1 MNSACT
7 IPKKK
12 YYLEFHKS
20 HVSVVNVE
28 SYVKSTLK
36 ITYSEELNL
45 TKEKEYIDK
54 NLIDEYDE
62 NDRFWFFG
70 CLGII
75 KADNIN
81 FLVIVSDAE
90 IVSYLFNHAIYR
102 IKKISFIQLN
112 DEEITKNESGKYE
125 YEICRLWNSGKLTKV
140 SENLRGLNCS
150 NNYNSFYKRRNN
162 KNELNKDNSFNNKFD
177 QNSIFLNNNISGYNN
192 ESYIHKFKN
201 SNLKRGILDTLNY
214 FFSAFNK
221 GPFYFSY
228 YYNLTVSLQ
237 TNYINESK
245 KGNNLDT
252 KMKNM
257 VKSYMNNDKGF
268 KEVLVFEK
276 LRFDEINPEYA
287 WNWKII
293 DSFIKVN
300 GYAFVIFPIHGYV
313 NSIVLEIEK
322 KDDTKWGSTTCDS
335 TTCDST
341 KLDGAELNGAKCES
355 DSVNRIQIFL
365 ISRKNK
371 NRGGV
376 RFWCRGGNEKGE
388 VANFVETE
396 QIVISKNI
404 KETNIF
410 SYIIIRGSIPV
421 LWSQEPALN
430 LRPKIN
436 ICFDMNKNIKTI
448 NLHMEKLKNRYGKI
462 HITNLINKKFKE
474 KYLGEHFEKCL
485 KQCNVDHN
493 YIWFDFN
500 SELKN
505 LNYEKFQ
512 SSLKSIINDLKNY
525 SYFFI
530 TIPNDKK
537 YNLEHGKFYKSWS
550 SIIVNNFQN
559 GIFRVNCIDCLD
571 RTNVFQSFL
580 SKCVLFLQLK
590 IIDINIVQKNNFP
603 FYFFKNQYHEMLYR
617 KNWINNANAISII
630 YSGSGALKNDI
641 TQNGKR
647 TIFGLF
653 QDLHNAISRYINN
666 NFRDGYN
673 NDCINIITNEN
684 IKFQNLFNKKIKYN
698 KIMNVIF
705 EFILIF
711 STSICTNPIQNFLR
725 RLYFF
730 SHSITYSTISQSINY
745 IFFILNKNPHLFI
758 FPFNQVYY
766 IRLISIISQVSGLFF
781 TSFFVFL
788 FFCLYVFTQRRRVIS
803 FPKFESQ

>member
-1 MNSACT
+1 MDSACT

-28 SYVKSTLK
+28 NFVKSTLK
-36 ITYSEELNL
+36 ISYTEELNL

-54 NLIDEYDE
+54 NILDE
-62 NDRFWFFG
+62 NEDEEDNRFWFFG

-112 DEEITKNESGKYE
+112 KGEINKNGSENYE
-125 YEICRLWNSGKLTKV
+125 YEICRLWNSGRLTRVYK
-140 SENLRGLNCS
+140 STKGINCS
-150 NNYNSFYKRRNN
+150 SNYNGYYTKRNN
-162 KNELNKDNSFNNKFD
+162 KIAPSMDDSFNNAAN
-177 QNSIFLNNNISGYNN
+177 QNGIFMDNPVSGYNN

-237 TNYINESK
+237 TNYIYESK
-245 KGNNLDT
+245 NGNNIDT
-252 KMKNM
+252 KIKTMAKN
-257 VKSYMNNDKGF
+257 YMNNNDTKC

-276 LRFDEINPEYA
+276 LHFDEINPEYA
-287 WNWKII
+287 WNWKIL

-313 NSIVLEIEK
+313 NSIAMEIEK
-322 KDDTKWGSTTCDS
+322 GGSKT
-335 TTCDST
+335 
-341 KLDGAELNGAKCES
+341 DGDINKVHLL
-355 DSVNRIQIFL
+355 L

-396 QIVISKNI
+396 QVVICKDL
-404 KETNIF
+404 TNTHIF

-421 LWSQEPALN
+421 LWSQEPGLS

-436 ICFDMNKNIKTI
+436 ICFDMTKNIKTI
-448 NLHMEKLKNRYGKI
+448 NLHMQKLKNKYGKI
-462 HITNLINKKFKE
+462 HITNLINRGYKE

-485 KQCNVDHN
+485 KECNVDHS

-512 SSLKSIINDLKNY
+512 GSLKSIINDLTNY

-537 YNLEHGKFYKSWS
+537 YNLEHGGVHKSWS
-550 SIIVNNFQN
+550 SIKFNNFQN
-559 GIFRVNCIDCLD
+559 GVFRVNCVDCLD

-590 IIDINIVQKNNFP
+590 NININIDQKNNFP
-603 FYFFKNQYHEMLYR
+603 FYFFKNKYHEMLYR

-647 TIFGLF
+647 TICGLF
-653 QDLHNAISRYINN
+653 QDLCNAISRYINN

-684 IKFQNLFNKKIKYN
+684 IHLHNLFNKKVKYN
-698 KIMNVIF
+698 QILNVIF
-705 EFILIF
+705 EFIVIF
-711 STSICTNPIQNFLR
+711 STSVCTNPIQNFLR

-730 SHSITYSTISQSINY
+730 SHSITHSTISQGINY
-745 IFFILNKNPHLFI
+745 MLLILNKNPHLFI
-758 FPFNQVYY
+758 FPFKQVQY
-766 IRLISIISQVSGLFF
+766 IRLISIISQASGFFF

-788 FFCLYVFTQRRRVIS
+788 FFCFYVFTQRRRVIS

>member
-1 MNSACT
+1 MNSACI

-20 HVSVVNVE
+20 HVSVINVE

-36 ITYSEELNL
+36 ITYSEELSL

-54 NLIDEYDE
+54 NVIDEYEE
-62 NDRFWFFG
+62 NNRFWFFG

-112 DEEITKNESGKYE
+112 DEEISKNECGDYE
-125 YEICRLWNSGKLTKV
+125 YEICRLWNSGKLTRV
-140 SENLRGLNCS
+140 CENLKGIKCS
-150 NNYNSFYKRRNN
+150 SSYNGFYKRRNN
-162 KNELNKDNSFNNKFD
+162 KNELNRGHSFNNKFD
-177 QNSIFLNNNISGYNN
+177 QNAIFLNNHVSGYSN

-245 KGNNLDT
+245 KGNNIDA

-257 VKSYMNNDKGF
+257 VKSYMNNDKGI
-268 KEVLVFEK
+268 KDVLVFEK
-276 LRFDEINPEYA
+276 VRFDEINPEYA

-293 DSFIKVN
+293 DSFIKAN

-313 NSIVLEIEK
+313 NSIALEIKK
-322 KDDTKWGSTTCDS
+322 KDDTK
-335 TTCDST
+335 
-341 KLDGAELNGAKCES
+341 CE
-355 DSVNRIQIFL
+355 DDVNKIHIFL

-396 QIVISKNI
+396 QIVISKDI

-448 NLHMEKLKNRYGKI
+448 NLHMEKLKKRYGKI

-474 KYLGEHFEKCL
+474 KYLGEHFERCL
-485 KQCNVDHN
+485 KECNVDHS

-505 LNYEKFQ
+505 FNFEKFQ

-537 YNLEHGKFYKSWS
+537 YNLGHGKFYKSWS
-550 SIIVNNFQN
+550 SIKVNNFQN
-559 GIFRVNCIDCLD
+559 GVFRVNCIDCLD

-590 IIDINIVQKNNFP
+590 NININIAQKNNFP

-647 TIFGLF
+647 TISGLF
-653 QDLHNAISRYINN
+653 QDLYHTISRYINN

-684 IKFQNLFNKKIKYN
+684 INFQNLFNKKIKYN

-705 EFILIF
+705 EFIVIF
-711 STSICTNPIQNFLR
+711 STSICTNPIQNLLR

-730 SHSITYSTISQSINY
+730 SHSVTHSTISQSAELFHSQGLNH
-745 IFFILNKNPHLFI
+745 NKNKTNKLYPDDNNNNKCTEKNF
-758 FPFNQVYY
+758 
-766 IRLISIISQVSGLFF
+766 VSLL
-781 TSFFVFL
+781 V
-788 FFCLYVFTQRRRVIS
+788 
-803 FPKFESQ
+803 